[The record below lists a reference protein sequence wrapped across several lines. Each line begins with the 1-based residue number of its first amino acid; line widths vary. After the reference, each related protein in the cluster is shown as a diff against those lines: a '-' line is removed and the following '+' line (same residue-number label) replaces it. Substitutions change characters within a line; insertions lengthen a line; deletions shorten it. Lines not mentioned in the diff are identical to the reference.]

1 MSLLNPL
8 VANLGRAVL
17 LGGLSDRLFRIPKL
31 AKLAFMSNKSPD
43 DHTDNDN
50 RITEPVA
57 KYTLRKLLNLPID
70 IFRGVARDLIGISL
84 TFFASTGVAAG
95 ICLYY
100 GIPLVF
106 SWIGGLIAVGLLVA
120 FYYYE

>member
-1 MSLLNPL
+1 M
-8 VANLGRAVL
+8 ANLGRAVL
-17 LGGLSDRLFRIPKL
+17 LGGLSDRLFRNPKL
-31 AKLAFMSNKSPD
+31 AKLVFMSNKSSD
-43 DHTDNDN
+43 DHTDSDN

>member
-1 MSLLNPL
+1 
-8 VANLGRAVL
+8 
-17 LGGLSDRLFRIPKL
+17 
-31 AKLAFMSNKSPD
+31 MSNKNPD
-43 DHTDNDN
+43 DHTDSDN

-84 TFFASTGVAAG
+84 TFFASIGVAAG

>member
-1 MSLLNPL
+1 M
-8 VANLGRAVL
+8 
-17 LGGLSDRLFRIPKL
+17 GGLSDRLFRIPKL
-31 AKLAFMSNKSPD
+31 AKLVFMSNKSPD
-43 DHTDNDN
+43 DHTDSDN